1 MARVFLVGFWDTVSN
16 LILRNRVLIITLLI
30 LATAFFVNHWQYIK
44 FSNTEANLLPDKHEV
59 NLEYLDFTDKFGEEG
74 NLIVIGVKDSLLF
87 TPTNFNAWNNLSKVL
102 KDTSYVESVI
112 AIGDLQK
119 LKADKKNRRFYVE
132 PFIKDTIKSDLELIS
147 IKKDLFE
154 KNPFYEGFLFNT
166 KTGSVRTAIHLKKS
180 IVNEIGRETYI
191 NSILIPKVEEFE
203 TKYGLDIKISGMPYV
218 RTKNAE
224 NIKSEISTFVILAL
238 IITSII
244 FFLFFRSFRA
254 TFISMFVVMIGVVW
268 TVGILGL
275 FINTYPGNF
284 EISVLTGLIP
294 PLIIVI
300 GIPNCIFLINKYQHE
315 VNIHGNKAKSLRRV
329 ITKIGNATLM
339 TNITTASGFATFIIT
354 DSKLLTEFGIIA
366 SLSIIAIFVLCI
378 LIIPIIYSFLPI
390 PEEKHLEHLNKT
402 WINSLGDWIEKTV
415 RESKISIYIVSIIL
429 LVTSIIGIYQIKI
442 SGSIIDDMPQKADWF
457 DDIMFYEK
465 EFNGIMPLE
474 VLIDFKR
481 KKRIQN
487 LKYLRKMDTIE
498 NEIKK
503 IPELSKPV
511 SIVSLSKYIS
521 QAFYNG
527 NRKYYQVPSD
537 QIKTFIA
544 TFAQTTVANS
554 DVDLIKN
561 YADSTGRYTRITA
574 FMKDM
579 ETERMEEIEKQI
591 RDKIEEQM
599 PSKLVDFGSY
609 TKNPSKIW
617 LYIQKLKSI
626 IQVSILQQ
634 KPLLY
639 DSSQDDFKKTVNE
652 GDKVYNITDNTSA
665 KVISI
670 KDNSTLV
677 LSKNIMYEGAEYEIK
692 SEAYVITGKAY
703 LFQKGTK
710 YLVKN
715 LIISLSL
722 AIFLIALLMAYM
734 FRSVKMIFISL
745 VPNIL
750 PLVVTAGLMGYLGV
764 PIKPST
770 ILIFSIAFGI
780 AVDDTIHFLAKYRQ
794 ELITNNWE
802 VHKSVYNALRE
813 TGVSMFY
820 TSIVLFFGFSVFTV
834 SDFGGTVA
842 LGALV
847 SATLLFA
854 MLSNLLL
861 LPSMLLSLEGSIANE
876 KVLKEPL
883 IKIIEDDEAVN

>member
-1 MARVFLVGFWDTVSN
+1 MARVFLVGFWDSVSN
-16 LILRNRVLIITLLI
+16 LILRNRILIISLLI
-30 LATAFFVNHWQYIK
+30 LATSFFISQWQYIK

-74 NLIVIGVKDSLLF
+74 NLIVIGIKDSLLF
-87 TPTNFNAWNNLSKVL
+87 TTENLNAWNNLSKVL
-102 KDTSYVESVI
+102 KDTNFVESVI

-119 LKADKKNRRFYVE
+119 LKKDKKKQQFYLE
-132 PFIKDTIKSDLELIS
+132 PFIKDTITSDIELIS
-147 IKKDLFE
+147 IKKELFE
-154 KNPFYEGFLFNT
+154 KYPFYDEFLFNT
-166 KTGSVRTAIHLKKS
+166 KTKSVRTAIHLKKS

-191 NSILIPKVEEFE
+191 NSVLIPKVESFE
-203 TKYGLDIKISGMPYV
+203 AKYNLDIKISGMPYV

-244 FFLFFRSFRA
+244 FFLFFRSYRA
-254 TFISMFVVMIGVVW
+254 TFISLFVVMIGVVW

-275 FINTYPGNF
+275 FIINTPPGDF

-315 VNIHGNKAKSLRRV
+315 VNKHGNKAKSLQKV

-339 TNITTASGFATFIIT
+339 TNVTTASGFATFIIT
-354 DSKLLTEFGIIA
+354 NSKLLKEFGIVA
-366 SLSIIAIFVLCI
+366 SLSILAIFILCI

-390 PEEKHLEHLNKT
+390 PEEKHLEHLNRT

-415 RESKISIYIVSIIL
+415 KKSKINIYIISVLL
-429 LVTSIIGIYQIKI
+429 LVTSIIGIYQIRI

-474 VLIDFKR
+474 ILINTKR
-481 KKRIQN
+481 KKGVTK
-487 LKYLRKMDTIE
+487 LST
-498 NEIKK
+498 IKK
-503 IPELSKPV
+503 MSKIEDVILEIPELSKPI
-511 SIVSLSKYIS
+511 SMVSLVKYSK
-521 QAFYNG
+521 QAYYNG
-527 NRKYYQVPSD
+527 NPKYYQVPTSQENSFILSYAKNSTSD
-537 QIKTFIA
+537 
-544 TFAQTTVANS
+544 S

-561 YADSTGRYTRITA
+561 YVDSTGQYTRITA

-579 ETERMEEIEKQI
+579 EIEKMEEIEKKLNYEI
-591 RDKIEEQM
+591 SKIM
-599 PSKLVDFGSY
+599 PSDNFE
-609 TKNPSKIW
+609 
-617 LYIQKLKSI
+617 
-626 IQVSILQQ
+626 VS
-634 KPLLY
+634 
-639 DSSQDDFKKTVNE
+639 
-652 GDKVYNITDNTSA
+652 
-665 KVISI
+665 
-670 KDNSTLV
+670 
-677 LSKNIMYEGAEYEIK
+677 
-692 SEAYVITGKAY
+692 ITGKAY

-715 LIISLSL
+715 LILSLSL

-734 FRSVKMIFISL
+734 FRSLKMIFISL
-745 VPNIL
+745 IPNLL
-750 PLVVTAGLMGYLGV
+750 PLIVTAGLMGYLGV
-764 PIKPST
+764 AIKPST

-802 VHKSVYNALRE
+802 VKKSVYNALRE

-834 SDFGGTVA
+834 SNFGGTVA

-861 LPSMLLSLEGSIANE
+861 LPSMLLSLEDSIANE

-883 IKIIEDDEAVN
+883 IKIIEDEDVVN

>member
-1 MARVFLVGFWDTVSN
+1 MARVFLVGFWDSVSN
-16 LILRNRVLIITLLI
+16 LILRNRILIIALLT
-30 LATAFFVNHWQYIK
+30 LATTFFISQWQYIK
-44 FSNTEANLLPDKHEV
+44 FSNTEANLLPDNHEV

-74 NLIVIGVKDSLLF
+74 NLIVIGIKDSLLF
-87 TPTNFNAWNNLSKVL
+87 TTENLNAWNNLSKVL
-102 KDTSYVESVI
+102 KDTNFVESVI

-119 LKADKKNRRFYVE
+119 LKKDKKKQQFYLE
-132 PFIKDTIKSDLELIS
+132 PFIRDTISSDIELIS
-147 IKKDLFE
+147 IKKELFE
-154 KNPFYEGFLFNT
+154 KYPFYDEFLFNT
-166 KTGSVRTAIHLKKS
+166 KTKSVRTAIHLKKS
-180 IVNEIGRETYI
+180 IVNEAGRETYI
-191 NSILIPKVEEFE
+191 NNFLIPKVESFE
-203 TKYGLDIKISGMPYV
+203 AKYNLDIKISGMPYV

-244 FFLFFRSFRA
+244 FFLFFRSYRA
-254 TFISMFVVMIGVVW
+254 TFISLFVVMIGVVW

-275 FINTYPGNF
+275 FIINTPPGDF

-315 VNIHGNKAKSLRRV
+315 VNKHGNKAKSLQKV

-339 TNITTASGFATFIIT
+339 TNVTTASGFATFIIT
-354 DSKLLTEFGIIA
+354 NSKLLKEFGIVA
-366 SLSIIAIFVLCI
+366 SLSILAIFILCI

-390 PEEKHLEHLNKT
+390 PEEKHLEHLNRT

-415 RESKISIYIVSIIL
+415 KKSKINIYIISVLL
-429 LVTSIIGIYQIKI
+429 LVTSIIGIYQIRI

-474 VLIDFKR
+474 ILINTKR
-481 KKRIQN
+481 KKGVTN
-487 LKYLRKMDTIE
+487 LST
-498 NEIKK
+498 IKK
-503 IPELSKPV
+503 MSKIEDVILEIPELSKPI
-511 SIVSLSKYIS
+511 SMVSLVKYSK
-521 QAFYNG
+521 QAYYNG
-527 NRKYYQVPSD
+527 NPKYYQVPTSQENSFILSYAKNSTSD
-537 QIKTFIA
+537 
-544 TFAQTTVANS
+544 S

-561 YADSTGRYTRITA
+561 YVDSTGQYTRITA

-579 ETERMEEIEKQI
+579 EIEKMEEIEKKLNYEI
-591 RDKIEEQM
+591 SKIM
-599 PSKLVDFGSY
+599 PSDNFE
-609 TKNPSKIW
+609 
-617 LYIQKLKSI
+617 
-626 IQVSILQQ
+626 VS
-634 KPLLY
+634 
-639 DSSQDDFKKTVNE
+639 
-652 GDKVYNITDNTSA
+652 
-665 KVISI
+665 
-670 KDNSTLV
+670 
-677 LSKNIMYEGAEYEIK
+677 
-692 SEAYVITGKAY
+692 ITGKAY

-715 LIISLSL
+715 LILSLSL

-734 FRSVKMIFISL
+734 FRSLKMIFISL
-745 VPNIL
+745 IPNLL
-750 PLVVTAGLMGYLGV
+750 PLIVTAGLMGYLGV
-764 PIKPST
+764 AIKPST

-794 ELITNNWE
+794 ELITNNWK
-802 VHKSVYNALRE
+802 VKKSVYNALRE

-834 SDFGGTVA
+834 SNFGGTVA

-861 LPSMLLSLEGSIANE
+861 LPSMLLSLEDSIANE

-883 IKIIEDDEAVN
+883 IKIIEDEDVVN